1 MEREEIFS
9 KLNEIFEE
17 ILDLEET
24 PNLSDSTT
32 GNDID
37 EWDSLSQIQLIV
49 AIEKQFNIKFNSKE
63 IIEWKNVGDMVD
75 SIISKWLH
83 ILRVMSLAGAF
94 FMFLYP

>member
-17 ILDLEET
+17 ILDLDET
-24 PNLSDSTT
+24 PNLTDSTT
-32 GNDID
+32 GNDIE

-49 AIEKQFNIKFNSKE
+49 AIEKQFSIKFNSKE

-75 SIISKWLH
+75 SIISK
-83 ILRVMSLAGAF
+83 
-94 FMFLYP
+94 

>member
-17 ILDLEET
+17 ILDLDET
-24 PNLSDSTT
+24 PNLTDSTT

-75 SIISKWLH
+75 SIISK
-83 ILRVMSLAGAF
+83 
-94 FMFLYP
+94 

>member
-75 SIISKWLH
+75 SIISK
-83 ILRVMSLAGAF
+83 
-94 FMFLYP
+94 